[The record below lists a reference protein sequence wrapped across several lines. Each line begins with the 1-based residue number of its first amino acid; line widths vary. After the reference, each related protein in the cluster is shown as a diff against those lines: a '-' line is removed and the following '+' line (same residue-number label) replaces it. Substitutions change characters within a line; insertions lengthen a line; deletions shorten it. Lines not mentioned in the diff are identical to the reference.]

1 MPESFL
7 LSRVLL
13 RFNSKSSDLII
24 GDLSAATI
32 TPDGNLWVASD
43 ELLSV
48 ERLSPIDS
56 NVFANHQQFPVAD
69 FVELFNTED
78 EIDIE
83 GLDYSDNYLWL
94 IGSHST
100 KRKKPK
106 GKKAE
111 KDIERL
117 SEIKTDLNRYLLARI
132 PVVNG
137 SLVKSG
143 SLDDNPDEQL
153 TAASLQKTSEGNL
166 LIDALAQDPHLGPII
181 SISLP
186 SKDNG
191 LDIEGLA
198 VHGNKIFLGLRGPV
212 LRGWAIILE
221 IEVELTTPG
230 ELKLKAIGEEGELYK
245 KHFLDLNGLGVREL
259 CLQGKDLIIL
269 AGPTMTLDGSMKVF
283 RYKGA
288 LGHSGN
294 TICTQDS
301 GKLDILLEL
310 PLTFGADYAEGM
322 ELFPCLGY
330 KDSLMIV
337 YDSPS
342 PQRRPNSKEVFAD
355 VFRLSTPN

>member
-13 RFNSKSSDLII
+13 RFNSKSPDLII

-32 TPDGNLWVASD
+32 TPDGSLWVASD

-48 ERLSPIDS
+48 ERLSPIGA
-56 NVFANHQQFPVAD
+56 NVFANHQQFPVAE
-69 FVELFNTED
+69 FVELFNDED

-83 GLDYSDNYLWL
+83 GIDYSDHYLWL

-111 KDIERL
+111 KDIQRL

-137 SLVKSG
+137 SLVKSC
-143 SLDDNPDEQL
+143 SLENKPDEQL
-153 TAASLQKTSEGNL
+153 TAASLQKNSEGNL
-166 LIDALAQDPHLGPII
+166 LVDALAHDPHLGPII

-198 VHGNKIFLGLRGPV
+198 VHGNQVFLGLRGPV

-221 IEVELTTPG
+221 IEVELDTPG
-230 ELKLKAIGEEGELYK
+230 VLTLKAIGEEGKLYK
-245 KHFLDLNGLGVREL
+245 KHFVDLNGLGIREL
-259 CLQGKDLIIL
+259 CLRGKDLIIL
-269 AGPTMTLDGSMKVF
+269 AGPTMVLDGSMKVF
-283 RYKGA
+283 RYKQA
-288 LGHSGN
+288 LGRSGN
-294 TICTQDS
+294 TICSQDS
-301 GKLDILLEL
+301 GELEVLFNL

-322 ELFPCLGY
+322 VIFPYLGHE
-330 KDSLMIV
+330 DSLMVV

-342 PQRRPNSKEVFAD
+342 QQRRPSLKEVFAD
-355 VFRLSTPN
+355 VFRLG